1 MKYSTSATRN
11 HMPHE
16 RSMAIADAE
25 RIEADFM
32 SHYVSSA
39 TGRVK
44 SRLGTAT
51 MRIGGGVALSMRHD
65 VTGYWS
71 KALGF
76 GFTEPITEK
85 LMSHV
90 LAFYEAEG
98 TAGAVIQIAPSVLPP
113 NWADICVHNGIQAG
127 SPWVKL
133 ACPTT
138 DFVPADQTL
147 LRVGP
152 VFPAD
157 AEEWAST
164 TLRGFGMP
172 EDGLADMM
180 AASVHEYSEFRPFAA
195 WDGDEMVG
203 TANLYVRGEIG
214 SLNSAATLLGH
225 QNQGAQSALVAARA
239 KAAADEGCRWLV
251 AETGVPEEGTRSP
264 SLNNLVRAGFRP
276 LYERQNWNW
285 RPPTAPGEH
294 GTGRHAASTDT
305 RTRAAGAGAS
315 QV

>member
-1 MKYSTSATRN
+1 MSQ
-11 HMPHE
+11 E
-16 RSMAIADAE
+16 ESMVIADADAE

-32 SHYVSSA
+32 SDYVSSA
-39 TGRVK
+39 AGSVK

-76 GFTEPITEK
+76 GFTQPITEE
-85 LMSHV
+85 LISHV
-90 LAFYEAEG
+90 LAFYRAER

-113 NWADICVHNGIQAG
+113 NWDDICVHNGIQAG
-127 SPWVKL
+127 SPWVKM
-133 ACPTT
+133 ACPTV
-138 DFVPADQTL
+138 DFVPADQTQ

-152 VFPAD
+152 VSRAD

-180 AASVHEYSEFRPFAA
+180 VASVHEYSHFRPFAA
-195 WDGDEMVG
+195 WDRDEMVA
-203 TANLYVRGEIG
+203 TANLYLRGEVG
-214 SLNSAATLLGH
+214 SLNSAATLPGH

-251 AETGVPEEGTRSP
+251 AETGVPEEGTRNP

-285 RPPTAPGEH
+285 RRPADSDEH
-294 GTGRHAASTDT
+294 GLGRHVAPIST
-305 RTRAAGAGAS
+305 
-315 QV
+315 QP